1 MRVAVITPSSH
12 FLQHRVRGTGFY
24 MANLKDALEKYA
36 PENSYF
42 FCSQNNIP
50 EKIDV
55 IHYPYFEPFFL
66 TLPFFKKGKTVVTV
80 HDLTPLV
87 FPKYFPKGM
96 KGKLRWEIQ
105 KILLKNTDAVITD
118 SNSSKKDIQRFT
130 KIKDQKINVIHLAAS
145 EKFRKIP
152 LQANSEL
159 SSSVMKVK
167 YNLPDKFVL
176 YVGDVTWNKNL
187 PNLIEA
193 VKKAD
198 LPLIL
203 VGKALID
210 DNFDRKNPWNRDLL
224 KIQNLTKNNKKIIKL
239 GFVSDED
246 LVMLYNMATVFA
258 MPSLYEGFGLPI
270 LEAMSCGCPVIS
282 SKEGSISEVGQ
293 GAVFYVDPYNVLDI
307 ANGIKKVFVD
317 KDLQEELAKKG
328 LEQAKKF
335 SWEKTAE
342 QTADLYNRIA

>member
-12 FLQHRVRGTGFY
+12 SLQHRVRGTGIY
-24 MANLKDALEKYA
+24 LANLKEALEKYT
-36 PENSYF
+36 PDNSYF
-42 FCSQNNIP
+42 FCSQDNIP

-66 TLPFFKKGKTVVTV
+66 TLPFFKKRKTVVTV
-80 HDLTPLV
+80 HDLIPLV
-87 FPKYFPKGM
+87 FPKYFPKGI
-96 KGKLRWEIQ
+96 KGKLRWEVQ
-105 KILLKNTDAVITD
+105 KKLLKNMDAVITD
-118 SNSSKKDIQRFT
+118 SNSSKKDIQKFT

-145 EKFRKIP
+145 ERFRKIP
-152 LQANSEL
+152 SL
-159 SSSVMKVK
+159 VVPKVK

-187 PNLIEA
+187 PRLIEA

-198 LPLIL
+198 LPLVL
-203 VGKALID
+203 VGKALTD
-210 DNFDRKNPWNRDLL
+210 ENFDKKNPWNRDLL
-224 KIQNLTKNNKKIIKL
+224 KIQSSTKNNKKIIKL
-239 GFVSDED
+239 GFVSDQD

-270 LEAMSCGCPVIS
+270 LEAMSCGCPVVS
-282 SKEGSISEVGQ
+282 SKEGSIPEVGQ
-293 GAVFYVDPYNVLDI
+293 EAVFYVDPYNVLDI

-317 KDLQEELAKKG
+317 KDLREELAKKG

-335 SWEKTAE
+335 SWKKTAE
-342 QTADLYNRIA
+342 QTANIYKML